1 LHELPAPDPLFRVVT
16 LAATAN
22 PHIVAWQALHQDYSE
37 GFVADEMAPSGDDEA
52 GAIVVNRLLKG
63 GRGHFGPLEH
73 PQITLAVG
81 GFPHEVMQ
89 QARTHRVACSF
100 DVQSGRYTG
109 GRVVQLARGERVT
122 EEVFYFRPVG
132 EYTDRQGKRYV
143 YTEEDRHED
152 LEAAW
157 RYARRYARRIEAG
170 YAEEHARANCPYA
183 IRQNFVVSF
192 NARSLMHFLDLRGNA
207 DAQQEIRQLSALML
221 RNFQEWMPA
230 LAYWYANERY
240 TKARFAP

>member
-1 LHELPAPDPLFRVVT
+1 MLELPIPDPLFRVVT
-16 LAATAN
+16 EAATPD
-22 PHIVAWQALHQDYSE
+22 PHVIAWKALHQDYSE
-37 GFVADEMAPSGDDEA
+37 GFVSDEPAPLEDEA
-52 GAIVVNRLLKG
+52 GMIVVNRLLKG
-63 GRGHFGPLEH
+63 NRGHFGPLEH

-109 GRVVQLARGERVT
+109 NRVVELAQGKRRT
-122 EEVFYFRPVG
+122 EEVFYYRPVG
-132 EYTDRQGKRYV
+132 EYRDRQGHHYT

-152 LEAAW
+152 LETAFSYAQ
-157 RYARRYARRIEAG
+157 RYAGRVNAG

-207 DAQQEIRQLSALML
+207 DAQLEIRQLSALMMG
-221 RNFQEWMPA
+221 NFQEWMPV
-230 LAYWYANERY
+230 LAHWYANERY

>member
-1 LHELPAPDPLFRVVT
+1 LLEPPTPDPLFRVVT
-16 LAATAN
+16 LAATPD
-22 PHIVAWQALHQDYSE
+22 PHVVAWQALHQDYSE
-37 GFVADEMAPSGDDEA
+37 GFVADEPAPPEDEA
-52 GAIVVNRLLKG
+52 GMIVVSRLLKG

-73 PQITLAVG
+73 PQITMAVG

-109 GRVVQLARGERVT
+109 NRVVELAKGGRKT
-122 EEVFYFRPVG
+122 EEVFYYRPVG
-132 EYTDRQGKRYV
+132 QYSDRQGARYT

-152 LEAAW
+152 IEAAW
-157 RYARRYARRIEAG
+157 RYARRYAKRIEAG

-207 DAQQEIRQLSALML
+207 DAQLEIRQLSALML
-221 RNFQEWMPA
+221 QNFQEWMPV
-230 LAYWYANERY
+230 LAHWYITERY
-240 TKARFAP
+240 SKARFAP

>member
-1 LHELPAPDPLFRVVT
+1 MPELPEPDPLFRVVT
-16 LAATAN
+16 EAATPD
-22 PHIVAWQALHQDYSE
+22 PHVVAWKALHQDYSE
-37 GFVADEMAPSGDDEA
+37 NFVSDEPAPPEDQA
-52 GAIVVNRLLKG
+52 GVIVVGRLLKG

-109 GRVVQLARGERVT
+109 ARVVALARGERAT
-122 EEVFYFRPVG
+122 EDVFYFRPVG
-132 EYTDRQGKRYV
+132 EYSDRQGKRYT
-143 YTEEDRHED
+143 YTPEQRGED
-152 LEAAW
+152 LQAAW
-157 RYARRYARRIEAG
+157 EYAVRYAKRIQAG
-170 YAEEHARANCPYA
+170 HAEEHARANCPYA

-207 DAQQEIRQLSALML
+207 DAQLEIRQLAALML
-221 RNFQEWMPA
+221 ENFRSWMPA
-230 LAYWYANERY
+230 LAIWYTNERY